1 MAIDPTEL
9 AQLPHL
15 RGFTEDELAE
25 LIGMGEERRLAAGH
39 VVYEPG
45 TVADEAMLLV
55 SGRLAVSIE
64 GEGGRERS
72 VGDVWPGEI
81 VGESAF
87 FPGDNLRSARVR
99 VVQGGVG
106 LALPATFMEDA
117 RGTRG
122 LSVLQRHLISTL
134 ARRVR
139 ATDLTIR
146 KVWQDELAAQ
156 KRAEER
162 AAKRDEFDEAT
173 MPLSLGQ
180 RLFSIFGGRK

>member
-1 MAIDPTEL
+1 MAIDPAEL
-9 AQLPHL
+9 SQLPNL

-25 LIGMGEERRLAAGH
+25 LIALGEERRLTAGH
-39 VVYEPG
+39 VLYEPG
-45 TVADEAMLLV
+45 TPADEAMLLV

-64 GEGGRERS
+64 GEGGRERN

-81 VGESAF
+81 LGESAF
-87 FPGDNLRSARVR
+87 FPGETKRTARVR
-99 VVQGGVG
+99 VVQGGLG

-122 LSVLQRHLISTL
+122 LSVLQRHLVSTL

-139 ATDLTIR
+139 STDLTIR
-146 KVWQDELAAQ
+146 KVWQDLVEAE
-156 KRAEER
+156 KRAAER
-162 AAKRDEFDEAT
+162 AKKTEFDEGT